1 MSRTIVLISAAM
13 LVVGGPPCLTAQQP
27 SAATVRTEIL
37 QAVRAYVDAINK
49 ADAATLVEIYSRE
62 AGVTSVGDGQITRG
76 WDAIRSTADSIA
88 GAEGKYKVA
97 TGSIDVVPLG
107 PGYALALTS
116 TILTVKSGDQEAQ
129 LRGAMTLVFKKLGG
143 DWKIIHDHTSTVSPT
158 SASGGAGATSPPAPA
173 PAPRP
178 TPTQRVAAAPQP
190 AAPAPPQTTRT
201 AIAEAEA
208 AVIQP
213 GQILYYQFS
222 IPSTTTCAVTGR
234 VVGLAGG
241 NKDFQALVM
250 DENNFLNWKTNHQAQ
265 VYWQSGQ
272 VAATNIDVRLSGPA
286 TYYLVVS
293 NVFSPVTAKTVKV
306 QAQAEC

>member
-1 MSRTIVLISAAM
+1 MSRTIVLVSAAM
-13 LVVGGPPCLTAQQP
+13 LVVNSLPCLTAQQP
-27 SAATVRTEIL
+27 SAATVRTEVQ
-37 QAVRAYVDAINK
+37 QAVRAYVDAVNK
-49 ADAATLVEIYSRE
+49 ADAATLVEMYSRE

-116 TILTVKSGDQEAQ
+116 TILTVKSGDQEVQ
-129 LRGAMTLVFKKLGG
+129 LRGAMTLVFKKIGG
-143 DWKIIHDHTSTVSPT
+143 EWKIIHDHTSTVSQT
-158 SASGGAGATSPPAPA
+158 SASGGGGAAAPAAPA

-178 TPTQRVAAAPQP
+178 TPTERAAAAPPP
-190 AAPAPPQTTRT
+190 AAPTAPQPTRT
-201 AIAEAEA
+201 AIAESEA
-208 AVIQP
+208 AVVQP
-213 GQILYYQFS
+213 GQFLYYQFS
-222 IPSTTTCAVTGR
+222 IPSTTCAVTGR
-234 VVGLAGG
+234 IVGLAGG

-250 DENNFLNWKTNHQAQ
+250 DENNFLNWKTSHQAQ

-272 VAATNIDVRLSGPA
+272 VAATNIGVRLSGPA

-293 NVFSPVTAKTVKV
+293 NVFSPVTAKTVNV
-306 QAQAEC
+306 QAFAEC